1 MRGGGWVVLLC
12 GFLTAPCVAGAPG
25 AEGAAAAR
33 SALPGLE
40 QMVASPRD
48 LWGEAAM
55 REPNGASYEFFEKL
69 LPPPRYVNAD
79 FRYYPI
85 VLSGPGASVKA
96 RLVSNGSGVNLRG
109 GARSWNDVG
118 TPLVF
123 RVGPDEFCFGA
134 VPDRLSHPTLAE
146 GYLPIVEIRYQ
157 HASPVQAEGSI
168 PLRQTQVDR
177 VPEVYCLEAFAST
190 DPALADNAMVFV
202 RFSLVQGA
210 RGVVAVQ
217 ADAKSPVTFARGK
230 MTDEQG
236 RVLACFDGRWHWER
250 QRAVAALVPGV
261 QATLAIATKPLEG
274 AASLELAPDAYERH
288 RKACAATWQQI
299 LDSGM
304 SLDCPEPRVND
315 AWRNLIVQDFSLLHG
330 DRIHYSA
337 GNQYDKL
344 YEAEGSDA
352 ALAMMLWGYEDEMR
366 RMIVPLLDFTRKGLE
381 FHQAGLKI
389 NYVCRL
395 YWQTRDAGLVE
406 SLRPRWEK
414 ELRRILEGRTRPH
427 GLLPKEQYCGDVRT
441 PVHSL
446 RANAKAWRAVRDL
459 GAVLADLGRG
469 EEAERLARAAAEYHR
484 DILAALKQSV
494 RRDTV
499 PPFVPIAHAP
509 HHGHADRSVQGAHDP
524 PDPAGQTHQIDL
536 GPAARRTDHD
546 LRALSVPQAEG
557 LQDLDRH
564 ADLHH
569 GVARH
574 ADADRVADPLG
585 QQGPQ
590 GHGRRGPGVFRQ
602 AGVGQSK
609 VDGIVEGLGD
619 RAVGLDR
626 ADRVA
631 ALDTEDQPVK
641 AAPLEEPDVPPHRTD
656 HQGDPPGLGHVVPE
670 VADARLVDPD
680 PDGRAVGPG
689 RVDDPEDR
697 GAVPDVARI
706 EADLGCPCLD
716 GLDGPL
722 RAEVDVRHHGDADPP
737 DNAGQGC
744 GVGRPGH
751 GHAHDLAAGS
761 REPPDLPNACVHVR
775 GRDLGHGLDHD
786 GGPAPDADR
795 AHLDRASLAPWDH
808 AAIVA
813 AAPWLGNLGE
823 RAARTVVL
831 DKQAVRPYVPSFS
844 GPTRSF
850 TLCRTRS

>member
-389 NYVCRL
+389 NDVCRL

-446 RANAKAWRAVRDL
+446 SANAKAWRAVRDL

-499 PPFVPIAHAP
+499 PPFVPIALLDDEP
-509 HHGHADRSVQGAHDP
+509 AHDP
-524 PDPAGQTHQIDL
+524 ITATRIGSYWNLVINYVVGSGIFGPGSEEERWIPRYLQEHGGLCMGMTRSGGTAHAFWTGPHRVNPLYGTRYVIDVLRRDEPERALVSFYGMLAQGMTRNTFL
-536 GPAARRTDHD
+536 GGEGCCLSALDGGGRFFYCPPNSASNGHFLSMLRHLLVQDFDLDDDGRPETLRLLAATPRRWLEEGKT
-546 LRALSVPQAEG
+546 LRLERAPTAFGPLALSV
-557 LQDLDRH
+557 RS
-564 ADLHH
+564 
-569 GVARH
+569 R
-574 ADADRVADPLG
+574 
-585 QQGPQ
+585 
-590 GHGRRGPGVFRQ
+590 
-602 AGVGQSK
+602 
-609 VDGIVEGLGD
+609 
-619 RAVGLDR
+619 
-626 ADRVA
+626 
-631 ALDTEDQPVK
+631 
-641 AAPLEEPDVPPHRTD
+641 
-656 HQGDPPGLGHVVPE
+656 
-670 VADARLVDPD
+670 
-680 PDGRAVGPG
+680 
-689 RVDDPEDR
+689 
-697 GAVPDVARI
+697 
-706 EADLGCPCLD
+706 
-716 GLDGPL
+716 
-722 RAEVDVRHHGDADPP
+722 
-737 DNAGQGC
+737 
-744 GVGRPGH
+744 
-751 GHAHDLAAGS
+751 LAAG
-761 REPPDLPNACVHVR
+761 EVVADLDLPGRNRPQSTLLRMRVPEGWRVVSAQAGQQTIRADDQGTVDISSLQGRQTIRFQVVR
-775 GRDLGHGLDHD
+775 G
-786 GGPAPDADR
+786 GPKGD
-795 AHLDRASLAPWDH
+795 
-808 AAIVA
+808 
-813 AAPWLGNLGE
+813 
-823 RAARTVVL
+823 
-831 DKQAVRPYVPSFS
+831 VR
-844 GPTRSF
+844 
-850 TLCRTRS
+850 